1 MNKVIQ
7 KKFIEIERTPR
18 SIKQWYEYATNLDRY
33 WKKEQ
38 KRRREVKKQ
47 KRDRTFSTKN
57 KHTSKYQQG
66 TITTDTIVS
75 SQSRRQETQQQVLVK
90 PILMEEIEKTNTVII
105 YPQQQWAEFVL
116 RYNSYVI
123 EIYYR
128 SVIVMSNSNIQ
139 QKTIGIEKQ
148 QGKKK
153 GQNMKTIRIIVI

>member
-1 MNKVIQ
+1 
-7 KKFIEIERTPR
+7 
-18 SIKQWYEYATNLDRY
+18 
-33 WKKEQ
+33 
-38 KRRREVKKQ
+38 
-47 KRDRTFSTKN
+47 
-57 KHTSKYQQG
+57 
-66 TITTDTIVS
+66 
-75 SQSRRQETQQQVLVK
+75 
-90 PILMEEIEKTNTVII
+90 MEEIEKTNTVII